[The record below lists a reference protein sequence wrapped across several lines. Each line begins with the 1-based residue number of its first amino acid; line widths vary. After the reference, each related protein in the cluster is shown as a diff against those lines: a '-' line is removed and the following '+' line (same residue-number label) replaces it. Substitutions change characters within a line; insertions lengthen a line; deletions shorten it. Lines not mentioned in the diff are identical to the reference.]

1 MSSLRDAI
9 NRVVRHYEKDP
20 DGGASPDAPAVAVR
34 EGPLRMRV
42 SGPNGDVITDGAKS
56 IGGDESGPTPGWMLR
71 AALASCNATVIAIE
85 AAREGVELTRLE
97 VTVSSDTDL
106 RGTLGVKDVPAGPV
120 GTHVRVVVASDTATE
135 EQLRE
140 VAGRISRSPVGDAV
154 SRPVPMTTE
163 IVVAG

>member
-20 DGGASPDAPAVAVR
+20 DGGAAPDAPAVAVR

-42 SGPNGDVITDGAKS
+42 SGPNGDVVTDGAKS
-56 IGGDESGPTPGWMLR
+56 IGGDESGPTPGWLLR

-85 AAREGVELTRLE
+85 AARDGVELTRLE
-97 VTVSSDTDL
+97 VTVNSETDL
-106 RGTLGVKDVPAGPV
+106 RGTLGLKDVPAGPAEM
-120 GTHVRVVVASDTATE
+120 HVQVVLASDDAGE

-140 VAGRISRSPVGDAV
+140 IAGRSSRSPVGDAM
-154 SRPVPMTTE
+154 SRVVPTTTE
-163 IVVAG
+163 IVVA